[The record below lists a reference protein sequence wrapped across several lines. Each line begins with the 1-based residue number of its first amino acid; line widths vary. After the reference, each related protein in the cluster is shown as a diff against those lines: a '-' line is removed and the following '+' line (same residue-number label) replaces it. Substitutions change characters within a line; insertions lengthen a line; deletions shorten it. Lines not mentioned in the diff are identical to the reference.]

1 MLNVSS
7 AEVARWLGEFF
18 WPFVRTLS
26 LFAAAPAF
34 NSNVIPVRLKVALA
48 LVIALLIGGM
58 IKQSAPVDVSWAT
71 AVLTVEQILV
81 GLAMGFAMQLTLAA
95 MAFAGDFV
103 GIQMGFGFASLFD
116 FQSGFEVP
124 VISNFFSLVGLIL
137 FLTLNGHLVLLAA
150 LMKSFDVVP
159 VTLGAGVPIAGWHTL
174 AGAGTALF
182 EMGVWLALPVVAVIM
197 AAHLAVAIVS
207 RVAPQINVM
216 SIGFSVFLWVG
227 MAASVALLPYF
238 VPAVQHMIAAGLALA
253 GAVIAGR

>member
-1 MLNVSS
+1 MLRLSD

-18 WPFVRTLS
+18 WPFIRTLA

-34 NSNVIPVRLKVALA
+34 SSPVIPARVKVALA
-48 LVIALLIGGM
+48 LVIALLVGSVIH
-58 IKQSAPVDVSWAT
+58 QPAPLELSWAT
-71 AVLTVEQILV
+71 AVLVFQQILV

-124 VISNFFSLVGLIL
+124 VMSNFFSLVGMIL
-137 FLTLNGHLVLLAA
+137 FLTLNGHLILLGA
-150 LMKSFDVVP
+150 LVKSFDIVP
-159 VTLGAGVPIAGWHTL
+159 VAAGAGISINGWHTL
-174 AGAGTALF
+174 AGAGAILF
-182 EMGVWLALPVVAVIM
+182 EMGVWLALPVVAVLL

-216 SIGFSVFLWVG
+216 SVGFSVFLWVG
-227 MAASVALLPYF
+227 IAATVALVPYF
-238 VPAVQHMIAAGLALA
+238 VPAVQHMIESGLSLA
-253 GAVIAGR
+253 STVVKAR

>member
-7 AEVARWLGEFF
+7 AEMARWLGEFF
-18 WPFVRTLS
+18 WPFVRTLA

-34 NSNVIPVRLKVALA
+34 NSNVIPMRLKVALA

-58 IKQSAPVDVSWAT
+58 IKQSAPVDLSWAT

-137 FLTLNGHLVLLAA
+137 FLTLNGHLVLLGA

-159 VTLGAGVPIAGWHTL
+159 VTLGTGVPIAGWHTL
-174 AGAGTALF
+174 AGAGTVLF

-238 VPAVQHMIAAGLALA
+238 VPAVQHMIAAGLTLA

>member
-7 AEVARWLGEFF
+7 AEMARWLGEFF
-18 WPFVRTLS
+18 WPFVRTLA

-34 NSNVIPVRLKVALA
+34 NSNVIPMRLKVALA

-58 IKQSAPVDVSWAT
+58 IKQSAPVDLSWAT

-137 FLTLNGHLVLLAA
+137 FLTLNGHLVLLGA

-159 VTLGAGVPIAGWHTL
+159 VTLGTGVPIAGWHTL
-174 AGAGTALF
+174 AGAGTVLF

>member
-1 MLNVSS
+1 M
-7 AEVARWLGEFF
+7 ARWLGEFF
-18 WPFVRTLS
+18 WPFVRTLA

-34 NSNVIPVRLKVALA
+34 NSNVIPMRLKVALA

-58 IKQSAPVDVSWAT
+58 IKQSAPVDLSWAT

-137 FLTLNGHLVLLAA
+137 FLTLNGHLVLLGA

-174 AGAGTALF
+174 ADAGTALF

-227 MAASVALLPYF
+227 MAASVALIPYF

>member
-1 MLNVSS
+1 VSS
-7 AEVARWLGEFF
+7 AEMARWLGEFF
-18 WPFVRTLS
+18 WPFVRTLA

-34 NSNVIPVRLKVALA
+34 NSNVIPMRLKVALA

-58 IKQSAPVDVSWAT
+58 IKQSAPVDLSWAT

-137 FLTLNGHLVLLAA
+137 FLTLNGHLVLLGA

-159 VTLGAGVPIAGWHTL
+159 VTLGTGVPIAGWHTL
-174 AGAGTALF
+174 AGAGTVLF

-253 GAVIAGR
+253 GAVITGR